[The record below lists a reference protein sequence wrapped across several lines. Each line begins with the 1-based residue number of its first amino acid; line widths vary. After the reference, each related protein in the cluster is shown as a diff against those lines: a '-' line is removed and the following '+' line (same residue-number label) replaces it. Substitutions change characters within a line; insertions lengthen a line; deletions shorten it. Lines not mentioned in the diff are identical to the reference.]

1 MAAWSITT
9 GESTDEIYSDKK
21 FVHDF
26 KNSKFEMIP
35 INWNDYELEVMNGHR
50 MVRFVNKSDP
60 TISPLSYLITDEDG
74 DRSLG
79 YYAPIFS
86 LIDGKFIPVI

>member
-1 MAAWSITT
+1 M
-9 GESTDEIYSDKK
+9 
-21 FVHDF
+21 
-26 KNSKFEMIP
+26 
-35 INWNDYELEVMNGHR
+35 NDHR

-60 TISPLSYLITDEDG
+60 TISTLSYLITDEDG